1 METSIT
7 IGTDTKW
14 FLESTSNGKTK
25 VSIPIEP
32 IPFTVGR
39 GKNCNLVL
47 QSSWVSTSH
56 AQIQLSGKMLWVR
69 DDGSTNGTFVNYKK
83 IQGAEP
89 VEDGDVI
96 VFGNIAF
103 RVRVEET
110 EPAVSID
117 STLVFRSTM
126 EQIGQAHYYRPQLLQ
141 MIQERAV
148 IPHYQSIRSLLD
160 NSVVAYEVLGRASG
174 NELPSSPTEL
184 LDIAAELGCAV
195 ELSSLFRE
203 EGIRQANQLDPS
215 TQLFLNTYPL
225 ELLQVEGIEQSL
237 NKIRKEA
244 PSIPV
249 ILEISEKA
257 VTQSE
262 QMGRLRTILKDLDIG
277 LAYDDFGVG
286 QTRLV
291 ELAESPPDFLKFD
304 ISIVCNIHLA
314 PNRLH
319 QMVSTF
325 INAAHEMGTAT
336 IAEGIENEQENEKCK
351 QLGFDYAQGFFYD
364 RPQPISQLQHEL
376 Q

>member
-1 METSIT
+1 MEASGT
-7 IGTDTKW
+7 IETDTKW
-14 FLESTSNGKTK
+14 YLESASSANTK
-25 VSIPIEP
+25 VNIPIEP
-32 IPFTVGR
+32 FPFTIGR
-39 GKNCNLVL
+39 GQDCNLVL

-56 AQIQLSGKMLWVR
+56 AQIQLSGRMLWIR
-69 DDGSTNGTFVNYKK
+69 DNKSTNGTFLNSKK

-89 VEDGDVI
+89 IEDGDLV

-103 RVRVEET
+103 CVRAAET
-110 EPAVSID
+110 DPTVSND
-117 STLVFRSTM
+117 ATLVFSSTM

-141 MIQERAV
+141 IIKDRAV
-148 IPHYQSIRSLLD
+148 IPHFQSIRNLLD
-160 NSVVAYEVLGRASG
+160 NSVLAYEVLGRVGG
-174 NELPSSPTEL
+174 NDLPSNPIEL
-184 LDIAAELGCAV
+184 FDIAAQLGCAI

-203 EGIRQANQLDPS
+203 EGISQAKRLDES
-215 TQLFLNTYPL
+215 LQLFLNTHPL
-225 ELLQVEGIEQSL
+225 ELLQIESIEQSL

-257 VTQSE
+257 VTQSD
-262 QMGRLRTILKDLDIG
+262 QMNRLRAILKDLDIG

-291 ELAESPPDFLKFD
+291 ELAELPPDFLKFD
-304 ISIVCNIHLA
+304 MSIICNIHLA

-336 IAEGIENEQENEKCK
+336 IAEGIENEQESEKCK

-364 RPQPISQLQHEL
+364 KPQPISHLLQ
-376 Q
+376 